1 MNDIYITLTGNVA
14 APPRQHTFTDGSR
27 VTSLRVATR
36 HRFFDKKTQE
46 WSDGETVF
54 FAVRCWR
61 TLGDNVAQSFQVGH
75 PVVVCGKLR
84 IREFGP
90 DGDRRFMPEVE
101 ASSIGHDLRWGVG
114 AFSKPERS
122 GGIGTLSRET
132 RESLDESTQD
142 WAMSGSGNV
151 HPFTGRPAPTAD
163 ATLVEEAASPEWASA
178 ARPAGSPSA
187 GQVVSSAV
195 VSAFAGHSAADLAQ
209 VSPGDPADALG
220 EGSRGDRVDGFPE
233 AAVGRFPEARPDAA
247 TEDFVEGASEAAA
260 GSSADAATRSSAD
273 AATKSSG
280 GDVARSSGGDL
291 AGPAG
296 EDGQDDGSEVSR
308 GGRGDGGRGGGGRD
322 GGQPGGAG
330 RVRVLTGDDAS
341 RTVGRSRR
349 AKAA

>member
-151 HPFTGRPAPTAD
+151 HPFTGRPAPSD
-163 ATLVEEAASPEWASA
+163 ATLLEEATSPEWASA
-178 ARPAGSPSA
+178 ARSA
-187 GQVVSSAV
+187 G
-195 VSAFAGHSAADLAQ
+195 SAFAGQGVTSAVVPALAGRSVADP
-209 VSPGDPADALG
+209 SGHPAAALV
-220 EGSRGDRVDGFPE
+220 EGSPGDRVDGAPEGAMGGFPE
-233 AAVGRFPEARPDAA
+233 APADAA
-247 TEDFVEGASEAAA
+247 TGVAVGGASEAA
-260 GSSADAATRSSAD
+260 GSSGVDAARSWG
-273 AATKSSG
+273 T
-280 GDVARSSGGDL
+280 DV

-296 EDGQDDGSEVSR
+296 EGGQDDGSEAR
-308 GGRGDGGRGGGGRD
+308 DAGRDDAGRDRAGRDGADREGAERDGGGRD
-322 GGQPGGAG
+322 GGQSGGAG
-330 RVRVLTGDDAS
+330 RVRVLTGEDAS

>member
-151 HPFTGRPAPTAD
+151 HPFTGRPAPSD

-178 ARPAGSPSA
+178 ARSAGSSSA
-187 GQVVSSAV
+187 GQGVTSAV
-195 VSAFAGHSAADLAQ
+195 VPALAGRSVAHSSGHPAAAL
-209 VSPGDPADALG
+209 VEGSPGDREDGSPEGALG
-220 EGSRGDRVDGFPE
+220 GFPE
-233 AAVGRFPEARPDAA
+233 ARVDAA
-247 TEDFVEGASEAAA
+247 TGVAVGGASEAA
-260 GSSADAATRSSAD
+260 GSSGVDAARSWGAD
-273 AATKSSG
+273 
-280 GDVARSSGGDL
+280 V

-296 EDGQDDGSEVSR
+296 EGGQDDGSEASDA
-308 GGRGDGGRGGGGRD
+308 GRDGAGRDGAGRDGADRDGAGRDGAGRD
-322 GGQPGGAG
+322 GGQSGGAG
-330 RVRVLTGDDAS
+330 RVRVLTGEDAS